1 LLQHIDLKESSLE
14 TDLPIYIGPDAIPN
28 LIGYCESRHLDRF
41 TIVADQN
48 TYPVLAKSV
57 EQALKSHGFG
67 VNTVILT
74 GQEIIA
80 DEYYIMQV
88 LLQADRTER
97 TYLAVGSGTITD
109 IVRIVSHRT
118 RTSFISIPTAP
129 SVDGFTSSTCSL
141 VIGRLKKTVGAQP
154 PAAIFAD
161 LPTLCSAPRPMIAA
175 GFGDIL
181 GKYTSL
187 ADWNLGHLLWD
198 EPFNEQ
204 AAQRTERALQGCV
217 GDAPEIGQGSEEG
230 IRSLIQGL
238 CESGLSMAEAGSSRP
253 AAGAEHYLSHF
264 LELKLLREN
273 RPAILHGAKVG
284 VACIL
289 MAGYYERIRQL
300 TRPQVA
306 ERLEAATLPDRAQ
319 EIRRIQ
325 AAYPSIADQVI
336 AEQAPFLEMSEQAIR
351 LLKYKIVDCW
361 EVILEIASTVPS
373 ARELGDM
380 LRQVGGAVDART
392 LGLSDEEVAQGME
405 YSHYFRNR
413 FTVLKLSRI
422 IRIQ

>member
-1 LLQHIDLKESSLE
+1 MES
-14 TDLPIYIGPDAIPN
+14 DLPIYIGPDAISN
-28 LIGYCESRHLDRF
+28 LIGYCENRHLDRF
-41 TIVADQN
+41 TLVADQN
-48 TYPVLAKSV
+48 TYTVLAKSA
-57 EQALKSHGFG
+57 EQALKGHGFD
-67 VNTVILT
+67 VNTIILT

-88 LLQADRTER
+88 LLRADRAER

-109 IVRIVSHRT
+109 IARIVSHRT
-118 RTSFISIPTAP
+118 RTSFISLPTAP
-129 SVDGFTSSTCSL
+129 SVDGFTSSTASL
-141 VIGRLKKTVGAQP
+141 VIGRLKKTVGAHP

-187 ADWNLGHLLWD
+187 ADWKLGHLLWD
-198 EPFNEQ
+198 EPFHEQ
-204 AAQRTERALQGCV
+204 AAQRTERALRFCV
-217 GDAPEIGQGSEEG
+217 EHAPEIGHASEEG
-230 IRSLIQGL
+230 IRGLIQGL

-289 MAGYYERIRQL
+289 VAGYYERVGEL
-300 TRPQVA
+300 TRAQVA
-306 ERLEAATLPDRAQ
+306 ERLKNAMLPDRAQ
-319 EIRRIQ
+319 EVERIQ

-336 AEQAPFLEMSEQAIR
+336 AEQAPFLEMSEQSYR
-351 LLKYKIVDCW
+351 HLKNKIVDCW
-361 EVILEIASTVPS
+361 EDILEIASTVPPS
-373 ARELGDM
+373 RELADL

-392 LGLSDEEVAQGME
+392 LGLSDEEMTQALE
-405 YSHYFRNR
+405 FSHYFRNR

-422 IRIQ
+422 IGI